1 MADREKVQRNLWTL
15 NVLSLLREAPMHPY
29 EMQRLIR
36 ERKKDE
42 FLDLKRGSLYQ
53 NIGRLDQAGLIAKL
67 ETTRDGKR
75 PERTVY
81 RLTEAGERDL
91 LAWLRDLLANPGRDS
106 IPFAASVG
114 LLAHLTPEDV
124 RKQLRR
130 RSELLETEIA
140 RLDAALAEHTPE
152 LSRLVSLEAEFTRA
166 VRQAELAWVRSLI
179 AEIGQ
184 SDLTWNP
191 GECFPAAI
199 SHPRTRHAGDGP
211 PSVRSREPSRTPGP
225 EGPRAPRSR

>member
-42 FLDLKRGSLYQ
+42 FLDLKHSSVPEHRPARPGWPDRQTGNNS
-53 NIGRLDQAGLIAKL
+53 RWQA
-67 ETTRDGKR
+67 

-114 LLAHLTPEDV
+114 LL
-124 RKQLRR
+124 
-130 RSELLETEIA
+130 
-140 RLDAALAEHTPE
+140 
-152 LSRLVSLEAEFTRA
+152 
-166 VRQAELAWVRSLI
+166 
-179 AEIGQ
+179 
-184 SDLTWNP
+184 
-191 GECFPAAI
+191 
-199 SHPRTRHAGDGP
+199 P
-211 PSVRSREPSRTPGP
+211 PSHS
-225 EGPRAPRSR
+225 